1 VTAEKKKHTHPV
13 EPRETPSKEKDE
25 SISKEDSG
33 TSAESPTQ
41 ELLEDG
47 KEEALPEGD
56 TQHVTVPLKDYAD
69 QLKQIDLFK
78 AMADEF
84 KDGWQ
89 RERAEF
95 SNYRKLVERTQSEE
109 RQNRTADVV
118 KKYLVILDDLERAVK
133 TRPKEGPAAEWSE
146 GIELVI
152 RKLQGILESE
162 GIKRIPAENEAFD
175 PMRHEAISHEDSPDH
190 KSGQIIEVVQQGY
203 TIGDRVLRPAL
214 VRVAR

>member
-1 VTAEKKKHTHPV
+1 MTTEKKKHIHPT
-13 EPRETPSKEKDE
+13 ESTSPPKEKEELKPKEE
-25 SISKEDSG
+25 SESTPVDS
-33 TSAESPTQ
+33 TQ
-41 ELLEDG
+41 EMPEGL

-56 TQHVTVPLKDYAD
+56 TQHVTIPLKDYAD

-109 RQNRTADVV
+109 RQNRTVDVV
-118 KKYLVILDDLERAVK
+118 KKYLVILDDLERACK
-133 TRPKEGPAAEWSE
+133 TRPTEGEAAKWAE
-146 GIELVI
+146 GIDLIV

-162 GIKRIPAENEAFD
+162 GVKRIPAENEEFNAA
-175 PMRHEAISHEDSPDH
+175 RHEAISHEDSPDH

>member
-25 SISKEDSG
+25 SNSKEDSG
-33 TSAESPTQ
+33 TPAENPTQ

-109 RQNRTADVV
+109 RQNRTAD
-118 KKYLVILDDLERAVK
+118 ERAVK

>member
-13 EPRETPSKEKDE
+13 EPTSPPKEKEELKTKEE
-25 SISKEDSG
+25 SEATPAD
-33 TSAESPTQ
+33 ATQ
-41 ELLEDG
+41 EILKGL

-56 TQHVTVPLKDYAD
+56 TQHVTIPLKDYAD
-69 QLKQIDLFK
+69 QLKQVDLFK

-95 SNYRKLVERTQSEE
+95 SNYRKLVERTQADE
-109 RQNRTADVV
+109 RQNRTAEII
-118 KKYLVILDDLERAVK
+118 KKYLVILDDLERAIK
-133 TRPKEGPAAEWSE
+133 TCPKEGPASEWSE
-146 GIELVI
+146 GIVLIV

-162 GIKRIPAENEAFD
+162 GVKRIPAENEVFN
-175 PMRHEAISHEDSPDH
+175 PMRHEAISHEESPDH
-190 KSGQIIEVVQQGY
+190 ESGQIIEVVQQGY
-203 TIGDRVLRPAL
+203 TIGDRVLRPSL

>member
-1 VTAEKKKHTHPV
+1 MTAEKKKHTHPV
-13 EPRETPSKEKDE
+13 EPKESPPKEKEE
-25 SISKEDSG
+25 SIPKEEPE
-33 TSAESPTQ
+33 SAPVDATQ
-41 ELLEDG
+41 EMPKEL

-56 TQHVTVPLKDYAD
+56 TQHVTIPLKDYAD

-109 RQNRTADVV
+109 RQNRTAEVV
-118 KKYLVILDDLERAVK
+118 KKYLVILDDLERAIK
-133 TRPKEGPAAEWSE
+133 ARPKEGTAGEWSE
-146 GIELVI
+146 GIELII
-152 RKLQGILESE
+152 RKLQGILEGE
-162 GIKRIPAENEAFD
+162 GVKRIPAEEEVFN
-175 PMRHEAISHEDSPDH
+175 PVRHEAISHEESPDH

-203 TIGDRVLRPAL
+203 TIGERVLRPAL